1 VLEPVLVALLVS
13 APLTSPPPAAAVGA
27 KISELAEENV
37 ALANVSLVVG
47 VSVGV
52 ADDNPEVAVNSLK
65 AVVAAKGVEKVSEA
79 EAER

>member
-1 VLEPVLVALLVS
+1 VLAALLVS
-13 APLTSPPPAAAVGA
+13 APFASPPLAAAVGT

-52 ADDNPEVAVNSLK
+52 ADDKPEVAVNSLK